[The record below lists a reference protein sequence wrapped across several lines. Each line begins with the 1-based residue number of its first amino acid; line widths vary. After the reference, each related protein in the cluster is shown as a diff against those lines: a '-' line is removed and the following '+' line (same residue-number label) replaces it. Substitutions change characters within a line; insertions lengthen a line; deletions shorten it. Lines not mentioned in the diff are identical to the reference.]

1 MLQIKTVIISKIFIS
16 SQEEKEVVAR
26 ELVNNGYKVYMYLNQ
41 DLFTFSKF
49 DSENV
54 SGFIIEPKQTLL
66 ESYFSCIV
74 DSGCSSEE
82 CIIVDD
88 NVDNIQIAKMTGCKI
103 CFNGLHPTENDP
115 EDLNAL
121 DIIKTIIYYQ
131 NENSGI
137 VKRTMFRKRINIIIP
152 MMGSGLRLHS
162 KMNKD
167 TQKAYVDIMGK
178 PMISWVIQNLKIDA
192 NYIFIIRSDSDTLPS
207 NDTVGRGIDKLL
219 LSLVPKCTIV
229 RCEHK
234 TEGQIGSIL
243 LAEKYINNN
252 DPLIIANDNQWLDW
266 DIEKMLG
273 IFLFEKVDSLLELIT
288 FTSDGNHR
296 YNYVE
301 LDDNNNVI
309 CIKQNRPITQLAMT
323 DVYFWRRGEDFIRCA
338 HRMTSLN
345 KRIRGEFCTLLVV
358 NELLDEIRDGV
369 SVGKI
374 TLSECKSFITLQDH
388 NDILQFKN
396 YWISQV
402 INGFDV

>member
-26 ELVNNGYKVYMYLNQ
+26 ELVNNGYKVYMYFNQ

-103 CFNGLHPTENDP
+103 CFNGSHPTENDP
-115 EDLNAL
+115 ENLNAL

-167 TQKAYVDIMGK
+167 TQKAYMDIMGK

-192 NYIFIIRSDSDTLPS
+192 NYIFIIRSDS
-207 NDTVGRGIDKLL
+207 NIDKLL

-266 DIEKMLG
+266 DIEKMLN

-288 FTSDGNHR
+288 FISDGNHR

-301 LDDNNNVI
+301 LDDNNMYHGLKRRIYVGFTSNQSRNFLQGKI
-309 CIKQNRPITQLAMT
+309 NTFNLNNIKILKERYQCTVGFSDHSLDNTIAFASIIAGAELVEKHVGFQYCGCDLS
-323 DVYFWRRGEDFIRCA
+323 
-338 HRMTSLN
+338 HRDSCDSN
-345 KRIRGEFCTLLVV
+345 
-358 NELLDEIRDGV
+358 GV
-369 SVGKI
+369 SA
-374 TLSECKSFITLQDH
+374 LPNS
-388 NDILQFKN
+388 
-396 YWISQV
+396 SQTSTRKFGYTC
-402 INGFDV
+402 GF

>member
-1 MLQIKTVIISKIFIS
+1 MLQIKTVIISKICTN

-26 ELVNNGYKVYMYLNQ
+26 ELVNNGYKVYMY
-41 DLFTFSKF
+41 DLFTFSKY

-54 SGFIIEPKQTLL
+54 SGFIIEPKKTLL

-82 CIIVDD
+82 CIIVDN

-103 CFNGLHPTENDP
+103 YFNGCHFTENDLA
-115 EDLNAL
+115 DLNAL

-137 VKRTMFRKRINIIIP
+137 VKRTMFRRRINIIIP

-162 KMNKD
+162 KMDKD

-192 NYIFIIRSDSDTLPS
+192 NYIFIIRSDS
-207 NDTVGRGIDKLL
+207 NIDKLL
-219 LSLVPKCTIV
+219 LSLVPKCTII

-243 LAEKYINNN
+243 LAEKYINNS

-273 IFLFEKVDSLLELIT
+273 IFLFKKVDSLLELIT

-309 CIKQNRPITQLAMT
+309 CIKQNRPITQLAIT

-358 NELLDEIRDGV
+358 NELLDEIRNGV

-374 TLSECKSFITLQDH
+374 TSSECKSFMTFQDT
-388 NDILQFKN
+388 NDIMQFEN
-396 YWISQV
+396 YWSYLKK
-402 INGFDV
+402 

>member
-1 MLQIKTVIISKIFIS
+1 MLQIKTVIINKIFIGF
-16 SQEEKEVVAR
+16 QDVAR
-26 ELVNNGYKVYMYLNQ
+26 ELINNGYKVYIRTENG

-49 DSENV
+49 DSKNDEC
-54 SGFIIEPKQTLL
+54 ILCKIEPKPTLL

-88 NVDNIQIAKMTGCKI
+88 NIDNIKDAKITGCKI
-103 CFNGLHPTENDP
+103 CFIDSI
-115 EDLNAL
+115 NAL

-137 VKRTMFRKRINIIIP
+137 VKRTMFRKRINIVIP
-152 MMGSGLRLHS
+152 MMGSGLRLQTTDLH
-162 KMNKD
+162 
-167 TQKAYVDIMGK
+167 QGIEKAYMDIIGK
-178 PMISWVIQNLKIDA
+178 PMISWVIQNFKIDA
-192 NYIFIIRSDSDTLPS
+192 TYIFIIRSDS
-207 NDTVGRGIDKLL
+207 NIDKLL
-219 LSLVPKCTIV
+219 LSLVPKCKIV

-252 DPLIIANDNQWLDW
+252 DPLIVANDNQWLDW
-266 DIEKMLG
+266 DIEKMLD
-273 IFLFEKVDSLLELIT
+273 IFLFQKVDSLLELIT
-288 FTSDGNHR
+288 FISDGNHK
-296 YNYVE
+296 YNYVK
-301 LDDNNNVI
+301 LDDNDNVVF
-309 CIKQNRPITQLAMT
+309 IKHNRPITQLAMT
-323 DVYFWRRGEDFIRCA
+323 DVYFWRHGKDFIRCA

-345 KRIRGEFCTLLVV
+345 KRILGEFCTSLVV

-374 TLSECKSFITLQDH
+374 TSSQCKSFMILQDH
-388 NDILQFKN
+388 NDIMQFEN

-402 INGFDV
+402 KGGFDV